1 MYVIWW
7 MNVTNYL
14 SNNGQNGQ
22 KKKIFN
28 FFPLR
33 NMMNDMICGMFI
45 YLFVNDYDDDSE
57 NWPMKN
63 RTLEYY

>member
-1 MYVIWW
+1 

-57 NWPMKN
+57 N
-63 RTLEYY
+63 